1 MVEITFAGNALG
13 TSFPGGA
20 AWSATWAFGQ
30 LRRRGA
36 DRLLAGWAIL
46 VAGALSS
53 FALFL
58 LLAAGAF
65 LAGSKGPVASLR
77 VVAGVLAAI
86 PVLVGLAAIAL
97 HRSARLRGASHQA
110 WEVLA
115 GRLPLLRRLGQV
127 GEGLLRRIRAVQPG
141 PLGWLEAFGLALANW
156 VYDAASLVACLLA
169 LGTAVPWRGFLVA
182 YGLTQ
187 IAASFPITPG
197 GLGVVEGS
205 LAALLVAYG
214 LDAGQALSATFL
226 YRLISFWGMVP
237 IGWATWAG
245 LELARRQA
253 VRCKAHPWAVHLHG
267 TQPFPAALHRMSPDR
282 LFKRP
287 PSVGCDEQGRP
298 KLRDEKGAA

>member
-1 MVEITFAGNALG
+1 MVGAVVVAIDKRQELARASHLIGHLRWGWLILAVAFEMASMVAFARLQWWLLRAGGIKIRLWPMVEITFAGNALG

-141 PLGWLEAFGLALANW
+141 HLGWLEALGLALAS
-156 VYDAASLVACLLA
+156 DDLRA
-169 LGTAVPWRGFLVA
+169 LPARPRRVGPTPQSQSSAPRPTGNSPRRPTPRRLPCGYRPTDDRAVRTIRTCPQITRRPRPPWR
-182 YGLTQ
+182 
-187 IAASFPITPG
+187 
-197 GLGVVEGS
+197 
-205 LAALLVAYG
+205 
-214 LDAGQALSATFL
+214 
-226 YRLISFWGMVP
+226 
-237 IGWATWAG
+237 
-245 LELARRQA
+245 
-253 VRCKAHPWAVHLHG
+253 
-267 TQPFPAALHRMSPDR
+267 
-282 LFKRP
+282 
-287 PSVGCDEQGRP
+287 
-298 KLRDEKGAA
+298 